1 LPDKVPDNLGPGML
15 SQSAFARL
23 IGVSQPTINGYVS
36 RGMAGV
42 VDGLISDP
50 EAAKAWIKETID
62 PARRASYLR
71 GKAAEPGVAQER
83 GGAGARLLSAQATR
97 IECEN
102 ALKFGDAI
110 KASTVRERDAVNV
123 RAAKALILSF
133 PGMFRQHLSFHYS
146 KKNLW
151 RIWLT
156 RFYKISLVSHPS
168 SFQIMMKNLFIKIMM
183 KRNMLQLE
191 RL

>member
-1 LPDKVPDNLGPGML
+1 
-15 SQSAFARL
+15 
-23 IGVSQPTINGYVS
+23 
-36 RGMAGV
+36 MAGV

-83 GGAGARLLSAQATR
+83 GDARARLLSAQATR

-123 RAAKALILSF
+123 RAAKALSR
-133 PGMFRQHLSFHYS
+133 FRQRL
-146 KKNLW
+146 LW
-151 RIWLT
+151 RNIRRGTGRNPEPPILT
-156 RFYKISLVSHPS
+156 G
-168 SFQIMMKNLFIKIMM
+168 
-183 KRNMLQLE
+183 
-191 RL
+191 